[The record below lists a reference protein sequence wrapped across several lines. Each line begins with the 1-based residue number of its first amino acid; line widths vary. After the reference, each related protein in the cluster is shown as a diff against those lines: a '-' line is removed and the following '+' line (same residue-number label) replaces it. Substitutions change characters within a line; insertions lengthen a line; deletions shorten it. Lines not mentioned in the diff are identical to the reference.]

1 VLLCAAQEI
10 NVRGATSQTD
20 HALPCWF
27 MERRTFLCS
36 ALALTAQNEAGFT
49 PVFDGRSLAGWHVND
64 GPQSAFYVDD
74 GAIVVSDSGNSPT
87 WLRSE
92 KQYENFE
99 FRCEF
104 FVRGWIDSALYLH
117 APRHGDAQAAGFAIK
132 LFHKAGEIKPEG
144 MGAIFPL
151 IAPLRN
157 NVRSKGEWN
166 DLRVV
171 FDWPR
176 FQVWTNGEQVQDF
189 NVESQAETAMRLRH
203 GYFGLQ
209 SLSYPIRF
217 RNLRVREL
225 PSKVN
230 WKTLYAGP
238 GDLTANWQVEEGKA
252 KWSELGPVLRADG
265 LGHLASRE
273 RYKDFEFFCYV
284 RASQFSNGGVLF
296 RAEGSG
302 QKPHEEIQIHDVSG
316 AVYPTGSLYG
326 RRRARY
332 VHVPP
337 ETWYPLQ
344 LIVKGPRCV
353 VRVNG
358 ETVTDYNGLDRLEAG
373 HILMQAHQT
382 GKWIEYKD
390 IRVRA
395 I

>member
-1 VLLCAAQEI
+1 
-10 NVRGATSQTD
+10 
-20 HALPCWF
+20 
-27 MERRTFLCS
+27 
-36 ALALTAQNEAGFT
+36 
-49 PVFDGRSLAGWHVND
+49 
-64 GPQSAFYVDD
+64 
-74 GAIVVSDSGNSPT
+74 
-87 WLRSE
+87 

-117 APRHGDAQAAGFAIK
+117 ASRHGDAQAAGFAIK

-176 FQVWTNGEQVQDF
+176 LQVWTNGEQVQDF

-203 GYFGLQ
+203 GYLGLQ

-225 PSKVN
+225 PSKVT

-238 GDLTANWQVEEGKA
+238 GDLAANWQVEEGKA